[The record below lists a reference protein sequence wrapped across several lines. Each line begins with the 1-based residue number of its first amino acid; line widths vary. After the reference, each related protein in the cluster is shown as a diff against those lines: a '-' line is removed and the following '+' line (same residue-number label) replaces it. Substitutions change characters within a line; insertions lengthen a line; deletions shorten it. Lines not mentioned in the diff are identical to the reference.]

1 MIILIQP
8 KVNVIDPRKD
18 NFTQSLSIS
27 AILDELEIS
36 KDDYYRALSISK
48 DEDLELDLKRQPDS
62 CFVNNNF
69 GVGLKAWPANM
80 DIQTCLFLMST
91 RQ

>member
-18 NFTQSLSIS
+18 NFTQPLSIS
-27 AILDELEIS
+27 TILDESEIS

-80 DIQTCLFLMST
+80 DIQPACF
-91 RQ
+91 